1 MSDDNLPAVQ
11 EQTGREVREAALR
24 SSLIE
29 LTGSPDADARLV
41 QVYRGYEDAEK
52 RDQAMRLYVEAC
64 CPIDEIAR
72 KVGVP
77 ERTVTAWAYVGKWS
91 QPVIMEMS
99 MRQQQEAAQLALLR
113 VRQRR
118 SVIQKQL
125 DSAQMVRDKVENE
138 LDGMSAKSAAEAL
151 KAAADIE
158 NRALGMSESGRTDFM
173 ERQEEKKREESG
185 KTPLVF
191 VVQNRT
197 GSGIPTLRKAGEGEV
212 IDV

>member
-1 MSDDNLPAVQ
+1 MANELMTTDQN
-11 EQTGREVREAALR
+11 GRETREPALR

-29 LTGSPDADARLV
+29 LTGAPDADVKLLEI
-41 QVYRGYEDAEK
+41 YKGYDDAEK
-52 RDQAMRLYVEAC
+52 RERAMRLYVEGC
-64 CPIDEIAR
+64 CPIDEIAK

-77 ERTVTAWAYVGKWS
+77 ERTVTAWAFVGKWN

-99 MRQQQEAAQLALLR
+99 MRQQEEAMQLSLLR

-125 DSAQMVRDKVENE
+125 DSAQMVRDKVEQE
-138 LDGMSAKSAAEAL
+138 LDNMSAKSAAEAL

-173 ERQEEKKREESG
+173 EQQEEKKKGDSG

-191 VVQNRT
+191 VIQNKS
-197 GSGIPTLRKAGEGEV
+197 GSGIPELRKAKEV